1 MPALKPISGKGSC
14 RGIVRYLTR
23 GGRAVAADY
32 INCTERDSSGRTVW
46 QQMDIERAASGNDLP
61 DTRGREARTYEHF
74 VLSPDPRDRVDLATL
89 RELATEWAVR
99 FFGEYQVAI
108 YYHDDNAQHIPHAHL
123 VVNNTNL
130 ATGRRLSPT
139 LTRAYEEEIFGG
151 LQQMA
156 KERGLH
162 AFNADTREN
171 GSDTPVESP
180 KPTMQRDYRT
190 KTVGE
195 IEAGGKFSWVEDV
208 RARVQC
214 AIKLSRDEKGF
225 LRECALLGLD
235 VRVNKRGEYVFTHP
249 GGEHWQVSGPHL
261 GRDWTRWAIGS
272 RLAASRP
279 PTGERLGAIESAIA
293 GLSWDRGAP
302 EVLGTTRD
310 RRVTATAVAEML
322 DVAESRDLASMDD
335 FARAMSEPM
344 SRADR
349 DALRRAAHTA
359 KALGCYP
366 LERPRDAGERVRE
379 AALHDSG
386 KAAKPQADEA
396 IDVTPTIG
404 VAREERQ
411 A

>member
-46 QQMDIERAASGNDLP
+46 QQMDIERAARGNDLP

-108 YYHDDNAQHIPHAHL
+108 YYHDDNAQRIPHAHL

-171 GSDTPVESP
+171 GSDTPVEGP

-214 AIKLSRDEKGF
+214 AVKLSRDEKGF
-225 LRECALLGLD
+225 LRECGLLGLD

-279 PTGERLGAIESAIA
+279 PTGERLAAIESAIA

-335 FARAMSEPM
+335 FAKAAGEPM
-344 SRADR
+344 SKTDR
-349 DALRRAAHTA
+349 DALSRAAHTA

-366 LERPRDAGERVRE
+366 RERPRDAGERVHE
-379 AALHDSG
+379 AALHDSR
-386 KAAKPQADEA
+386 KAAKPQAGEA
-396 IDVTPTIG
+396 IGVTPTIG

>member
-23 GGRAVAADY
+23 DGRAVAADY
-32 INCTERDSSGRTVW
+32 VNCMERDPAGRTAW
-46 QQMDIERAASGNDLP
+46 QQMDAVRAAAGNDRP
-61 DTRGREARTYEHF
+61 DHMGREARTYEHF
-74 VLSPDPRDRVDLATL
+74 VLSPDPRDKVDLATL

-99 FFGEYQVAI
+99 YFGEYQVAI

-139 LTRAYEEEIFGG
+139 LTRAYEEEIFAG

-162 AFNADTREN
+162 AFNADARED
-171 GSDTPVESP
+171 GAGDPTEGP

-225 LRECALLGLD
+225 LRECGLLGLD

-249 GGEHWQVSGPHL
+249 GDEHWQVSGPHL
-261 GRDWTRWAIGS
+261 GRDWSRWAIGS
-272 RLAASRP
+272 RFASSRP
-279 PTGERLGAIESAIA
+279 PTGERLAAIESAIA

-310 RRVTATAVAEML
+310 RRVTAAAVAEML
-322 DVAESRDLASMDD
+322 DVAESRDLASIDD
-335 FARAMSEPM
+335 FAKAAGEPM
-344 SRADR
+344 SHADR

-359 KALGCYP
+359 RALSCYP
-366 LERPRDAGERVRE
+366 RERPRDAGERVRD
-379 AALHDSG
+379 AALRDT
-386 KAAKPQADEA
+386 KQAAKPQADE
-396 IDVTPTIG
+396 TIG
-404 VAREERQ
+404 ATPSIGAVREERQ
-411 A
+411 T

>member
-14 RGIVRYLTR
+14 RTIIRYLTR
-23 GGRAVAADY
+23 SGRAVAADF

-46 QQMDIERAASGNDLP
+46 QQMDAEREAYGNDLP

-89 RELATEWAVR
+89 RDLATEWAAR
-99 FFGEYQVAI
+99 YFGEYQVAI

-130 ATGRRLSPT
+130 VTYKRLSPT
-139 LTRAYEEEIFGG
+139 LTREFEEEIFKG

-156 KERGLH
+156 RERGLH
-162 AFNADTREN
+162 AFNTDMEAEEKQTRAAEARE
-171 GSDTPVESP
+171 TV
-180 KPTMQRDYRT
+180 QRDYRV
-190 KTVGE
+190 KAVGE
-195 IEAGGKFSWVEDV
+195 IETDGRFSWLEDV

-225 LRECALLGLD
+225 LRECGLLGLD
-235 VRVNKRGEYVFTHP
+235 VRANKRGEYVFTHP

-279 PTGERLGAIESAIA
+279 PTGERLAAIESAIA
-293 GLSWDRGAP
+293 ELSWDRGTP

-310 RRVTATAVAEML
+310 RRVTAAAVAEML

-366 LERPRDAGERVRE
+366 RERPRDAGERVRDV
-379 AALHDSG
+379 ALRDI
-386 KAAKPQADEA
+386 KQTVRPQTDETLGN
-396 IDVTPTIG
+396 TPSIG

-411 A
+411 T